1 MSGFI
6 VRMDIIVM
14 NTEIPAT
21 ILGHV
26 GTQEMLKPLVIADIM
41 MNLEVE
47 GIHGSPQYDCIFSFS
62 AGA

>member
-1 MSGFI
+1 
-6 VRMDIIVM
+6 M

-26 GTQEMLKPLVIADIM
+26 GPQEMLKPLVIADIM

-47 GIHGSPQYDCIFSFS
+47 GIHGSPQYGCIFSFS